1 MRPNRYFNN
10 SEVLRTETYRSYSIE
25 LPKELEKPLKALIKL
40 LETLIYLG
48 TFLYNNPC
56 IYRFKCAF
64 EYLSSNQVVG
74 SSKPSGHAIKSKE
87 LGHLTKGSVHFPLN
101 VAMSA
106 VETLA
111 GVLNEFEI
119 NTVKMRTS
127 AEISLL

>member
-10 SEVLRTETYRSYSIE
+10 SEVLQTETYRSYSIE
-25 LPKELEKPLKALIKL
+25 FPKELERPLKVVINP

-56 IYRFKCAF
+56 IYRFKCDF
-64 EYLSSNQVVG
+64 EYLASNQVVG
-74 SSKPSGHAIKSKE
+74 GPNPSGHAIRSKE

-101 VAMSA
+101 VVMSA